1 MSLQPGWMDRL
12 TVMVYMTVIANR
24 SGTGQR
30 AWRKDS
36 DSRQYYIIKRK
47 WPSNS
52 LRENVLVVFIRED
65 ELGSRRVTEMTNR
78 VS

>member
-36 DSRQYYIIKRK
+36 DSKQYYIIKTNGLQTRSEK
-47 WPSNS
+47 
-52 LRENVLVVFIRED
+52 NVLVVFIKED